1 MNRTHLEEATVR
13 AYKLLENVEG
23 DVLRLAEPVQTLVL
37 VDSSQGIID
46 NGGLEY
52 LFENDFPGNAPYSLL
67 VEAFRRVG
75 AEAVASCIEK
85 SSLMFPFAQPHLF
98 PVKRQHWMD
107 SIKGD
112 DTHEFARL
120 SRMACGDET
129 VFQHLAS
136 YGENNREAFGV

>member
-1 MNRTHLEEATVR
+1 MNQPILEQASER
-13 AYKLLENVEG
+13 AYALLESTGDNVWN
-23 DVLRLAEPVQTLVL
+23 LPEPIQTLIL
-37 VDSSQGIID
+37 VDSCQGIID

-75 AEAVASCIEK
+75 AEAVASCIAQ

-107 SIKGD
+107 SIKSD

-120 SRMACGDET
+120 SRIACGDET
-129 VFQHLAS
+129 VFQHLAN
-136 YGENNREAFGV
+136 YVENNREAFSV